1 MPPSSQGIAE
11 AAAFRSFANGYR
23 REIDA
28 GIPVRHALAD
38 GPPAPCVEW
47 NLRSQRVAIRAEVV
61 APSLCGAQGFGRLW
75 TRHLHEPRW
84 RPVAPMRALQD
95 LLGEAYARCDEGGG
109 ERARERE
116 LDLLGRVLD
125 SYRETARQLD
135 LLRTDLARTD
145 LARTGLAR
153 TGLAPPGDEHFID
166 AERALVFGH
175 WLHPTPKSRQ
185 GLTPWQAKAYG
196 PEEGGEFRLV
206 AFAAQASRVRHD
218 SAAARSAP
226 EIALALLGT
235 DAARLGLRSGEV
247 ALPMHPLQAEALLL
261 SPDIA
266 AMVEAGTLRPLG
278 PVGPRFTATSSLRTV
293 YAPDGDWMAKF
304 SLPVTLTNSLRVN
317 RMAELQAGVAVTRLL
332 ARSGEAQHPAFRIL
346 SDPAYLTLTCP
357 GRQESGCEE
366 SGFETVFRENP
377 FRGDAARGIA
387 TLAALTAEP
396 VPGRPSRLEMLLRR
410 VGACDLAHAAR
421 TWFSLYLDC
430 MVEPVIALY
439 DRHGI
444 ALEAHQQNALL
455 DVAEGWPRRGF
466 YRDNQGFYLSQAAR
480 PRIERLVPETGAI
493 ASLFFDDD
501 EIRRRLA
508 YYLVVNQVFSM
519 IARMGHDGLIREEVL
534 LDDLAR
540 RLESIARRMTGPGR
554 AFARSVLDEPV
565 LCTKANLR
573 VRLAARDELA
583 DGENAGTYIDMPNP
597 LAERRGVRAKS
608 ARITSARITSARIT
622 SGRVLAS

>member
-1 MPPSSQGIAE
+1 MPPSSQSVAE

-38 GPPAPCVEW
+38 GPPAACVEW
-47 NLRSQRVAIRAEVV
+47 NLRSQRVAIRAEIV

-84 RPVAPMRALQD
+84 RAVAPMRALQE
-95 LLGEAYARCDEGGG
+95 LLGEAYARCDAGGG
-109 ERARERE
+109 EAARERE

-125 SYRETARQLD
+125 SYRETARQL
-135 LLRTDLARTD
+135 A
-145 LARTGLAR
+145 
-153 TGLAPPGDEHFID
+153 LAPPGDAHFID

-206 AFAAQASRVRHD
+206 AFAADAARVRHD
-218 SAAARSAP
+218 SAIARSAP
-226 EIALALLGT
+226 EIALELLGT
-235 DAARLGLRSGEV
+235 DAGRLGLRPGEI

-261 SPDIA
+261 APEIA

-293 YAPDGDWMAKF
+293 YAPHSDWMAKF

-317 RMAELQAGVAVTRLL
+317 RMAELQAGVAVARLL
-332 ARSGEAQHPAFRIL
+332 ARGGGLEHPAFRIL
-346 SDPAYLTLTCP
+346 ADPAYLTLACP
-357 GRQESGCEE
+357 GREE

-377 FRGDAARGIA
+377 FRGAAARGIA
-387 TLAALTAEP
+387 TVAALTAEP
-396 VPGRPSRLEMLLRR
+396 VPGRPSRLKALLRR
-410 VGACDLAHAAR
+410 VADTDLAHAAR

-444 ALEAHQQNALL
+444 ALEAHQQNALI
-455 DVAEGWPRRGF
+455 DVTGGWPACGF

-480 PRIERLVPETGAI
+480 PRIERLVPEAGTI
-493 ASLFFDDD
+493 ASLFFDDC

-508 YYLVVNQVFSM
+508 YYLVVNQVFSV
-519 IARMGHDGLIREEVL
+519 IARMGHDGLVREEVL
-534 LDDLAR
+534 LDDLGR
-540 RLESIARRMTGPGR
+540 RLEAIARRMAGPGR
-554 AFARSVLDEPV
+554 AFARSVLDEPM

-573 VRLAARDELA
+573 VRLADRDELA
-583 DGENAGTYIDMPNP
+583 DGERAGLYIDMPNP
-597 LAERRGVRAKS
+597 LAERRGVRAG
-608 ARITSARITSARIT
+608 